1 MNIETIRNELTKPF
15 TENEI
20 KFRVGETGYKFNK
33 PYILLL
39 AYVDS
44 RDIEDRLDNVL
55 GFENWED
62 KYIPISYQDKKNISV
77 SGYICELTINIDG
90 KKVTKSNSAEMTNF
104 EGLKGGC
111 SKALVRTASRFGIG
125 RHLYDFKNIY
135 AEISDKKTDICKN
148 YQKVEEK
155 KWNNQSRKYDVVNTH
170 NIYWGINSKKVIQ
183 EHLKN
188 IGYSNNNKWSNI
200 KVKSDKSKEIIKILF
215 ERYNKNYEKA
225 IDFLKVFKIDTFEE
239 LDNNKSKIEQLL
251 LLLNIEKDGY
261 TK

>member
-1 MNIETIRNELTKPF
+1 MNVNNIRNELTKPF

-20 KFRVGETGYKFNK
+20 KFRVGETGYKFGK

-44 RDIEDRLDNVL
+44 RDIEQRLDDVL

-62 KYIPISYQDKKNISV
+62 KYIPISYQDKKNIAV
-77 SGYICELTINIDG
+77 SGYICELTVNIEG

-111 SKALVRTASRFGIG
+111 SKALVRTASRLGIG

-135 AEISDKKTDICKN
+135 AIISDKKNDICKN
-148 YQKVEEK
+148 YQKIEEK
-155 KWNNQSRKYDVVNTH
+155 KWNSQKRCMEVVNTH
-170 NIYWGINSKKVIQ
+170 IVYWGIDKKKVIND
-183 EHLKN
+183 HLKS
-188 IGYSNNNKWSNI
+188 IGYSNKWSNI
-200 KVKSDKSKEIIKILF
+200 NVKSDLAKEVIKILF
-215 ERYNKNYEKA
+215 ERYNRNYEKA
-225 IDFLKVFKIDTFEE
+225 LDFLKVFKIDTFEE
-239 LDNNKSKIEQLL
+239 LDKTKNKIEQLL
-251 LLLNIEKDGY
+251 LLLNIEKSGY